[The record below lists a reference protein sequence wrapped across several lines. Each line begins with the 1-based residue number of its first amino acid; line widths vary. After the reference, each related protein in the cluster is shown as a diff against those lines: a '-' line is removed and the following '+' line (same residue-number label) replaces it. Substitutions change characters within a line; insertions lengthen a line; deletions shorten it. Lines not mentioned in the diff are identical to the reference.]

1 MLTTWVVTS
10 GDKPRPELLSFLKSI
25 PDLELLDAPVGILPS
40 DVPRADGFNVNV
52 VDLIIF
58 DILSPD
64 YDNWAEV
71 GDIKAQL
78 PRACCITLVVSPQQ
92 MAGAGAAG
100 TDRTLLAGFSAAE
113 FFEMLQGLG

>member
-1 MLTTWVVTS
+1 
-10 GDKPRPELLSFLKSI
+10 LLSFLKSI
-25 PDLELLDAPVGILPS
+25 PDLELLDAPGGILPS
-40 DVPRADGFNVNV
+40 GVPRSDGFNVNV

-92 MAGAGAAG
+92 MALAQAAGA
-100 TDRTLLAGFSAAE
+100 DQVLLTGFSAPE
-113 FFEMLQGLG
+113 FFREFNKLFSKMNKTK